1 MPVKVK
7 GQTNHKAFLL
17 ESIPCYFPLINLDG
31 RAQTKFIKSVI
42 MQSWGRET
50 TYSRAS
56 FEFKISFDK
65 LEKRTKRY
73 VKTLWKQV
81 EGARRRKKLWTAKI
95 WCGKNLVKYCFFGK
109 ESVSLHVSHSVQG
122 LAKP

>member
-1 MPVKVK
+1 MK

-17 ESIPCYFPLINLDG
+17 ELILCYFPLISLDG
-31 RAQTKFIKSVI
+31 RAQIKFIKSVI

-95 WCGKNLVKYCFFGK
+95 WCRKKLVKYCFFGK